1 MSMSVDPQP
10 VPAVGR
16 SERAAVSPT
25 AKVRALARPIAQL
38 RELLI
43 AKTTEHQ
50 LAGDQLRLVEDAF
63 DFAVAAHEGQLRAS
77 GEPYVTH
84 PAEAAL
90 ILADLGLDASTLAA
104 ALLHDVP
111 EDTSITTG
119 EIAARFGDEVA
130 NLVDGVTKLSKFSS
144 LSAEEQ
150 HAESMRKMFLAMAQD
165 IRVVL
170 IKLGDRLHNM
180 RTIAALPSEKQT
192 RIARQTLEI
201 YAPLA
206 ERLGIWQI
214 KWELEDL
221 SFKTLEPERYHELAA
236 LVDLRRDARSNYI
249 ERAIAVLRPE
259 LERAGIHAEF
269 SGRAKHL
276 YSIHKKMSRKGT
288 DFSEIYDV
296 YAIRVIVDD
305 LRDCYAALGTVHSVW
320 RPIHNQFDDYI
331 AIPKNNL
338 YQSLHTAVVALDGR
352 PLEVQIRTRSMH
364 QVAEVGIA
372 AHWRYKDGVR
382 PDAAY
387 DAKLA
392 WLRQLL
398 EWQRD
403 VTDATEFLEGVR
415 VDIFQDQVYVF
426 TPKGDVKEL
435 AGGATPLDFAYLV
448 HTDIGHRCIGAKV
461 NNRLVPLEYRLK
473 SGDIVEIVTSRGKH
487 GPSRDWLSIVG
498 TRQARDKIRQWFKQQ
513 ERSENI
519 VHGRE
524 SLERELRR
532 LARTSI
538 DVIGRE
544 RIDEVARQLNQ
555 GTADDLYAAIGHG
568 AVGAQQVVSRL
579 GVAADDAKAILPF
592 AEASTVAVG
601 IERTGAIRVKGVP
614 DLLTR
619 FGRCCRP
626 VPGDPI
632 VGFITRG
639 KGVTVHLASCDA
651 ALSAREASRMID
663 VEWEM
668 AIAPSESYPVTI
680 RIEAGDRTGLLS
692 DITQVVADQRVNI
705 LSASVQTTSG
715 SSAEVLTT
723 LAVSSI
729 SELAR
734 LMARIERIRGVRSVS
749 REQRQ

>member
-1 MSMSVDPQP
+1 
-10 VPAVGR
+10 
-16 SERAAVSPT
+16 
-25 AKVRALARPIAQL
+25 
-38 RELLI
+38 
-43 AKTTEHQ
+43 
-50 LAGDQLRLVEDAF
+50 
-63 DFAVAAHEGQLRAS
+63 
-77 GEPYVTH
+77 
-84 PAEAAL
+84 
-90 ILADLGLDASTLAA
+90 
-104 ALLHDVP
+104 
-111 EDTSITTG
+111 
-119 EIAARFGDEVA
+119 
-130 NLVDGVTKLSKFSS
+130 
-144 LSAEEQ
+144 
-150 HAESMRKMFLAMAQD
+150 
-165 IRVVL
+165 
-170 IKLGDRLHNM
+170 
-180 RTIAALPSEKQT
+180 
-192 RIARQTLEI
+192 
-201 YAPLA
+201 
-206 ERLGIWQI
+206 
-214 KWELEDL
+214 
-221 SFKTLEPERYHELAA
+221 
-236 LVDLRRDARSNYI
+236 
-249 ERAIAVLRPE
+249 
-259 LERAGIHAEF
+259 
-269 SGRAKHL
+269 
-276 YSIHKKMSRKGT
+276 
-288 DFSEIYDV
+288 
-296 YAIRVIVDD
+296 
-305 LRDCYAALGTVHSVW
+305 VW

-632 VGFITRG
+632 VGFVTRG
-639 KGVTVHLASCDA
+639 RGVTVHRRDCAHVLDYDP
-651 ALSAREASRMID
+651 ARRMDVHWDTESRQLRP
-663 VEWEM
+663 VE
-668 AIAPSESYPVTI
+668 I
-680 RIEAGDRTGLLS
+680 RVQSVDIPGLLAKLS
-692 DITQVVADQRVNI
+692 QSFHAAGVNI
-705 LSASVQTTSG
+705 SAVNCRTTPDKR
-715 SSAEVLTT
+715 AVNNFTVLVNDLDQLRRVMTAIEKIDGVT
-723 LAVSSI
+723 HVERLAV
-729 SELAR
+729 
-734 LMARIERIRGVRSVS
+734 
-749 REQRQ
+749 

>member
-1 MSMSVDPQP
+1 MCSS
-10 VPAVGR
+10 
-16 SERAAVSPT
+16 
-25 AKVRALARPIAQL
+25 
-38 RELLI
+38 
-43 AKTTEHQ
+43 
-50 LAGDQLRLVEDAF
+50 
-63 DFAVAAHEGQLRAS
+63 
-77 GEPYVTH
+77 
-84 PAEAAL
+84 
-90 ILADLGLDASTLAA
+90 DL
-104 ALLHDVP
+104 
-111 EDTSITTG
+111 
-119 EIAARFGDEVA
+119 
-130 NLVDGVTKLSKFSS
+130 
-144 LSAEEQ
+144 
-150 HAESMRKMFLAMAQD
+150 
-165 IRVVL
+165 
-170 IKLGDRLHNM
+170 
-180 RTIAALPSEKQT
+180 
-192 RIARQTLEI
+192 
-201 YAPLA
+201 
-206 ERLGIWQI
+206 
-214 KWELEDL
+214 
-221 SFKTLEPERYHELAA
+221 
-236 LVDLRRDARSNYI
+236 
-249 ERAIAVLRPE
+249 
-259 LERAGIHAEF
+259 
-269 SGRAKHL
+269 
-276 YSIHKKMSRKGT
+276 
-288 DFSEIYDV
+288 
-296 YAIRVIVDD
+296 
-305 LRDCYAALGTVHSVW
+305 
-320 RPIHNQFDDYI
+320 
-331 AIPKNNL
+331 
-338 YQSLHTAVVALDGR
+338 
-352 PLEVQIRTRSMH
+352 VQIRTRSMH

-372 AHWRYKDGVR
+372 AHWRYKFFFKQKT
-382 PDAAY
+382 AY

-544 RIDEVARQLNQ
+544 RIDEAARQLNQ

-568 AVGAQQVVSRL
+568 EIGAQQVVSRL

-592 AEASTVAVG
+592 TGASTVAVG
-601 IERTGAIRVKGVP
+601 FERTGAIRVKGVP

-639 KGVTVHLASCDA
+639 KGVTVHLSSCDA

-668 AIAPSESYPVTI
+668 ASAPTESYPVTI

-692 DITQVVADQRVNI
+692 EITQVVADQRVNI
-705 LSASVQTTSG
+705 LSASVQTSNA